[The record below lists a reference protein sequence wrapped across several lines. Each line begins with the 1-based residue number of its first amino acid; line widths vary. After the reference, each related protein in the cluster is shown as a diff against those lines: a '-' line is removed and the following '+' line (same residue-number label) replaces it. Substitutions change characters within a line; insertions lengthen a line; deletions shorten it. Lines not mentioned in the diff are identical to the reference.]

1 MDWDKLADF
10 QGSCQKFDE
19 VQIKG
24 KGMMTTYIAT
34 PFQDTSLPDPRASQS
49 GSTPPGSSVG
59 AMVVPRSS
67 AELLEF
73 FIQNYSKDEFCGVFQ
88 PLWATMSRVD
98 APFPSNV
105 PRRYERSVPWREG
118 GGWWAHTGGGN
129 ALAFIPPRLRPG
141 DAIPVEYQRRAKLHS
156 AMASATRVA
165 NTRPA
170 QPHTRR
176 FCVTTSQ
183 SLRWR
188 DVRGCSVRTL
198 RGCLSL
204 SFSHLSLS
212 LSLALTPLSPLSRS
226 HRSLVLSP
234 LSPLSLSHPS
244 LILSPLSPLSLTPPR
259 QLA

>member
-118 GGWWAHTGGGN
+118 GAGG
-129 ALAFIPPRLRPG
+129 LTRE
-141 DAIPVEYQRRAKLHS
+141 VE
-156 AMASATRVA
+156 
-165 NTRPA
+165 
-170 QPHTRR
+170 
-176 FCVTTSQ
+176 
-183 SLRWR
+183 
-188 DVRGCSVRTL
+188 
-198 RGCLSL
+198 
-204 SFSHLSLS
+204 
-212 LSLALTPLSPLSRS
+212 TPLPSYHPGCDQVMPFQLNTNA
-226 HRSLVLSP
+226 VLSYTVLWP
-234 LSPLSLSHPS
+234 LRLE
-244 LILSPLSPLSLTPPR
+244 
-259 QLA
+259 

>member
-1 MDWDKLADF
+1 MRPSRPTCLA
-10 QGSCQKFDE
+10 GTNE
-19 VQIKG
+19 VSHG
-24 KGMMTTYIAT
+24 
-34 PFQDTSLPDPRASQS
+34 
-49 GSTPPGSSVG
+49 
-59 AMVVPRSS
+59 
-67 AELLEF
+67 
-73 FIQNYSKDEFCGVFQ
+73 
-88 PLWATMSRVD
+88 
-98 APFPSNV
+98 
-105 PRRYERSVPWREG
+105 ERG

-170 QPHTRR
+170 QPHTHR

-212 LSLALTPLSPLSRS
+212 LSLSLTPLSPLSLS

-234 LSPLSLSHPS
+234 LSPLSLSFSHLSHPS
-244 LILSPLSPLSLTPPR
+244 LSHSPSAAGLMACTP
-259 QLA
+259 